1 MEATAVRTAT
11 TSKPMAGKAVK
22 VSDNNAGLDVL
33 VGETNG
39 GLTGYR
45 RVDTEMTGLVGGGL
59 RIQAEVPADLAG
71 PIRQLVTALR
81 GKRMG

>member
-1 MEATAVRTAT
+1 
-11 TSKPMAGKAVK
+11 MAAESTK
-22 VSDNNAGLDVL
+22 VSDNAGLDVL
-33 VGETNG
+33 VGETKG

-45 RVDTEMTGLVGGGL
+45 RVDIEMTRLAGGGL
-59 RIQAEVPADLAG
+59 RIQAEVPANLAA

>member
-1 MEATAVRTAT
+1 MAGEAT
-11 TSKPMAGKAVK
+11 K
-22 VSDNNAGLDVL
+22 VSDNAGLDVL